1 MTPTLLAE
9 PSFAGPDPA
18 LAAELAELRRQVAEL
33 RAVADFTERHP
44 HPVLQYSPDG
54 RRRYANPAALALRD
68 GLGPAEQ
75 ERVGPLLDGIAASR
89 ISEQFVQV
97 GERYFEVLV
106 AEDVLPAGSV
116 TLFLVERTTRVLLEK
131 QMTEQQ
137 SFLEQ
142 ILDTTPSLVFVRD
155 AESNFLFE
163 NRALRELFAE
173 ISQQLAA
180 PTNLP
185 INQVL
190 GREEERQSYANADAQ
205 VLLTGEQTTLEDL
218 LTMPNGEQRW
228 YHTVKRRLVRPDG
241 TQHIFGVSTDITAQ
255 KTAKQ
260 ALEEREK
267 MYRDLM
273 TYSQALIY
281 THDLSG
287 TLLSANPATARLLGL
302 PLERLTGHNLRAVC
316 APNYRPAI
324 EQYLADLVTAP
335 MQQGVTGVLDRAGQL
350 RYVLYDN
357 HLIAEPGRP
366 PYVIG
371 YAQDITER
379 ILAEQQ
385 LREAK
390 AAAEAAVTARENF
403 LANMSHEIRTPL
415 NGVLGMAAQLAKT
428 ALDARQHEFL
438 QIIRQSGQHL
448 LHVINDVLDI
458 AKITSG
464 KLELEATAFN
474 LCDSM
479 AEAVRPLAMQ
489 AIEKGL
495 NFGGTP
501 LRASCAYP
509 WVVGDS
515 HRLNQILINLV
526 SNAIKFTDAGGSI
539 TVVGEQVSETPTTLT
554 VRFSVTDTGIGIA
567 PDKQQLIFEGF
578 TQAYADTTRRF
589 GGTGLGLSISKALVA
604 QLGGQ
609 LSLAS
614 TPGQGS
620 TFAFELTLP
629 KAQASQLPAA
639 TDGSADAYDLGEL
652 RGRRLLVVEDN
663 EINRTV
669 ARMLFEGWGAEVD
682 EAPDGFL
689 GVELVR
695 QQLPYD
701 VILMDI
707 QLPGLSGLEATAAI
721 RALPDAV
728 RANTRIVAL
737 TANAFQSDRE
747 RYLAAGMD
755 ACLAKPF
762 EEELVYSTLVRMLPP
777 ALPYDLGR
785 LRTLSRGREEFVQK
799 IIRSFL
805 QNIPASLA
813 QLTTAAQGHDW
824 VEVAKVVHHIKPSLE
839 SLGVLQVAGYVE
851 QLEQNPPADPTHLP
865 AALAKLVAQVQ
876 LTLDALPRELA

>member
-1 MTPTLLAE
+1 MAPTLLADTT
-9 PSFAGPDPA
+9 SPDPDPIVA
-18 LAAELAELRRQVAEL
+18 DELAELRRQVAEL
-33 RAVADFTERHP
+33 RTAASFTEHHP
-44 HPVLQYSPDG
+44 HPVVQYDTDG
-54 RRRYANPAALALRD
+54 HRRYANPAALAL
-68 GLGPAEQ
+68 GANMPPT
-75 ERVGPLLDGIAASR
+75 ERTQVCEELQKLAAGR

-97 GERYFEVLV
+97 GERYFQVLV
-106 AEDVLPAGSV
+106 AEDVPPAGSV
-116 TLFLVERTTRVLLEK
+116 TLFLVDRTTRVLLEK
-131 QMTEQQ
+131 QVMEQQ

-142 ILDTTPSLVFVRD
+142 ILDTSPSLIFVRD

-173 ISQQLAA
+173 IARQTAE
-180 PTNLP
+180 PTTLP

-190 GREEERQSYANADAQ
+190 GLEEERQSYADVDAG
-205 VLLTGEQTTLEDL
+205 VLRTGEQATLEEC
-218 LTMPNGEQRW
+218 LTLPNGEELW
-228 YHTVKRRLVRPDG
+228 YHTVKRLLMRPDG
-241 TQHIFGVSTDITAQ
+241 TRHIFGVSTDVTERKAA
-255 KTAKQ
+255 TR

-267 MYRDLM
+267 MYRDLV

-281 THDLSG
+281 THDLAG
-287 TLLSANPATARLLGL
+287 TLLSANPATARMLGV
-302 PLERLTGHNLRAVC
+302 PLENLPGSNLRTMC
-316 APNYRPAI
+316 APAYQPGIA
-324 EQYLADLVTAP
+324 QYLADLAEAP
-335 MQQGVTGVLDRAGQL
+335 VQHGVTGVYDQARQL
-350 RYVLYDN
+350 HYILYDN
-357 HLIAEPGRP
+357 HLVAEPGRT

-379 ILAEQQ
+379 VLAEQQ
-385 LREAK
+385 LRQAK
-390 AAAEAAVTARENF
+390 VAAEAAVTARENF

-428 ALDARQHEFL
+428 PLNARQHDFL

-448 LHVINDVLDI
+448 LHVINDVLDM

-479 AEAVRPLAMQ
+479 TEGTRPLVLQ

-509 WVVGDS
+509 WVVGDP
-515 HRLNQILINLV
+515 HRINQILINLI

-539 TVVGEQVSETPTTLT
+539 TAVAEQVAETPATLS
-554 VRFSVTDTGIGIA
+554 VRFSIKDTGIGIA

-589 GGTGLGLSISKALVA
+589 GGTGLGLSISRALVA

-609 LSLAS
+609 LLLESA
-614 TPGQGS
+614 PGQGS
-620 TFAFELTLP
+620 TFSFTITLP
-629 KAQASQLPAA
+629 KAQPAQVPVAAS
-639 TDGSADAYDLGEL
+639 GSADAYDQGEL
-652 RGRRLLVVEDN
+652 QGRRLLVVEDN

-682 EAPDGFL
+682 EAPDGFV
-689 GVELVR
+689 GVDMVR
-695 QQLPYD
+695 QQPPYD

-721 RALPDAV
+721 RALSDAA
-728 RANTRIVAL
+728 RANTRIAAL

-762 EEELVYSTLVRMLPP
+762 EEENVYRTLVKLLPL
-777 ALPYDLGR
+777 ALPYDLTR

-805 QNIPASLA
+805 QNIPGSLG
-813 QLTTAAQGHDW
+813 QLTAAAEGHDW

-851 QLEQNPPADPTHLP
+851 QLEQTPPADPAHLP
-865 AALAKLVAQVQ
+865 AALTKLVAQVQ
-876 LTLDALPRELA
+876 LALSALPRELA